1 MNPEAQKHVAVWALT
16 SHTALLAQGLAAM
29 QGLIQALFWQIS
41 LSEHSELELQ
51 PEGGGGASNR
61 LDISFYDNNKHRQK
75 LFIMICQIF
84 DMLYMVR
91 QLKWPLVYTEMV

>member
-75 LFIMICQIF
+75 LLVCHLI

-91 QLKWPLVYTEMV
+91 